1 MPLGE
6 DKIYSWDKKIKNDYV
21 CHAERN
27 ALHLYCQAGAMEG
40 CTLYTTLFPCNECA
54 KSIIQFGIKKVVY
67 LDDKPTKSALKAGRK
82 LLKVAGIE
90 LVPFKTT
97 VKDGQ
102 VKLRY

>member
-1 MPLGE
+1 
-6 DKIYSWDKKIKNDYV
+6 
-21 CHAERN
+21 
-27 ALHLYCQAGAMEG
+27 MEG

-67 LDDKPTKSALKAGRK
+67 LDDKPTKPASIAGRK

-102 VKLRY
+102 VKL